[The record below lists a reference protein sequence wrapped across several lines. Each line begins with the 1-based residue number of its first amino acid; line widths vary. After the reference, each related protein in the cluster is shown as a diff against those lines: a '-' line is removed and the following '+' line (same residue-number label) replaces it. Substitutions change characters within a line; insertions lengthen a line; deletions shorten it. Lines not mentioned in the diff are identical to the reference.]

1 MTQIPTSVAL
11 TVLAGAFLLAS
22 SLDYQDQL
30 ATATEYCR
38 SRGMDFNQADG
49 NCQKRIRPE
58 CEPARHHKPT
68 TTRTIPEYC
77 YATPN
82 QSR

>member
-1 MTQIPTSVAL
+1 MAKIPPSVAL
-11 TVLAGAFLLAS
+11 TVLAGAFILAS
-22 SLDYQDQL
+22 SLEYQDQL

-58 CEPARHHKPT
+58 CEPPRHHKPT
-68 TTRTIPEYC
+68 ISRQLPEYC
-77 YATPN
+77 NATPST
-82 QSR
+82 SR